1 YMMEDPRSITSCTH
15 LIFMAKNIER
25 VGDHMTNIAEIII
38 YQITG
43 QAPSEPRPKGDKTSM
58 TMIENETPQS
68 S

>member
-1 YMMEDPRSITSCTH
+1 MMEDPRSITSCTH

-43 QAPSEPRPKGDKTSM
+43 QAPTEQRPKGDKTSV
-58 TMIENETPQS
+58 TMIENDNSQTS
-68 S
+68 